1 MTISI
6 IVVGI
11 VCLLLGFLISTFIKT
26 TKIKEKNQEI
36 EREEN
41 QAQLRIKDLEKE
53 YIQKQAELDKQYNET
68 MNQYNADYE
77 EQNSRLEDAAN
88 TALSQINS
96 EKQAWEQEKTKKIL
110 TWAQHESN
118 LKSEVSSLERQITEK
133 KRFIDDL
140 DEQAKTAVKLVEEQV
155 IDNMTNTVEQQSK
168 ELYSTYEKL
177 ESELKIHYTDLADEL
192 YDKFQEHDE
201 RLNNL
206 ILTKENEL
214 NELQSKAKAAVE
226 ANRRMELEKQQKDFY
241 RLQLSDIDLEEIKHI
256 RSIEPYLRKKEPLN
270 KVIWKVY
277 YEKPCTDL
285 IGRVV
290 GQGRKTGIYKITNI
304 DNGMCYIGQA
314 VDIAER
320 WKQHIKRGIGADP
333 PTQNKLYPAMLSIGV
348 ENFTFEVIE
357 ECAGNLLND
366 REDYWQEFYQAKE
379 FGYSIK

>member
-1 MTISI
+1 MSLSI

-11 VCLLLGFLISTFIKT
+11 ICLFIGFLISCLIKT
-26 TKIKEKNQEI
+26 TQVKQKNQEL
-36 EREEN
+36 EKEE
-41 QAQLRIKDLEKE
+41 QKLQLQIKDLEKDYLIKKDKLDQDYKNQQE
-53 YIQKQAELDKQYNET
+53 IYRDELQFQQDKN
-68 MNQYNADYE
+68 NQFKLNY
-77 EQNSRLEDAAN
+77 
-88 TALSQINS
+88 
-96 EKQAWEQEKTKKIL
+96 TKE
-110 TWAQHESN
+110 ESN
-118 LKSEVSSLERQITEK
+118 LKTNLSLLENQIEEK
-133 KRFIDDL
+133 KKSINELDD
-140 DEQAKTAVKLVEEQV
+140 QAKTAIKLVEEQV

-241 RLQLSDIDLEEIKHI
+241 RLQLSNIDLEEIKHI
-256 RSIEPYLRKKEPLN
+256 RSIESYLRKKEPLN

-290 GQGRKTGIYKITNI
+290 GQGKKTGIYKITNI

-366 REDYWQEFYQAKE
+366 REDYWQEFYQAQE